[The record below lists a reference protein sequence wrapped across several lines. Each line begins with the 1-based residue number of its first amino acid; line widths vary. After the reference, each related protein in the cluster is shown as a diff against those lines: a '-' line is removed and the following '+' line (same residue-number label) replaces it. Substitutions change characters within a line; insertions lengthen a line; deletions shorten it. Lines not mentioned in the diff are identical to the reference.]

1 MLFCVFY
8 ETIVMQI
15 FLNIFNSISDKFLI
29 LKKEVNNRFFL
40 IFKNALLILKY
51 IILEIYVSR
60 TCALE

>member
-15 FLNIFNSISDKFLI
+15 FLNIFNSISVKFLI
-29 LKKEVNNRFFL
+29 LKKEVNNRVFL

-60 TCALE
+60 TCA